1 MFGLFKKP
9 KVKKESYMR
18 FRHYYMG
25 VGSLLVLAIWML
37 TDPDLGIINSL
48 PFGGSTLA
56 TIVITLKVVIYVA
69 VMHLSRKALFDY
81 INMERVFKKAITTA
95 DGSGK
100 IAIAM
105 SVVCLAISI
114 LIFAAVH

>member
-1 MFGLFKKP
+1 MFGLFLKP
-9 KVKKESYMR
+9 KKETPMR

-37 TDPDLGIINSL
+37 TDPDLGILGKL
-48 PFGGSTLA
+48 PFGASTLA
-56 TIVITLKVVIYVA
+56 TFIVTLKVVVYVA
-69 VMHLSRKALFDY
+69 ILHLSRKALFDY
-81 INMERVFKKAITTA
+81 IDMERVFKKAITTA

-105 SVVCLAISI
+105 SVVCLAISV
-114 LIFAAVH
+114 LIYAAVH

>member
-1 MFGLFKKP
+1 
-9 KVKKESYMR
+9 MR

-37 TDPDLGIINSL
+37 TDPDLGILKNL

-56 TIVITLKVVIYVA
+56 TFVITLKVVVYVA
-69 VMHLSRKALFDY
+69 ILHLSRKALFDY

-95 DGSGK
+95 SGAGS

-105 SVVCLAISI
+105 SVVCLAISV
-114 LIFAAVH
+114 LVYAAVN